1 MCWDHKSKPSYDHT
15 LELQLW
21 TIFPLPL
28 LWLDHGKVQPRVKAP
43 TYPKNSWD
51 KIVLICSFY
60 SLVIIFQHICLSQVT
75 VEISAPELTWWC
87 DNWKGRCDLWFHS
100 RKENPQVELYAVPYV
115 LPPPRWMFL
124 RCALQQLCK
133 SQEELDKGIRILPDL
148 LHDLQAQSSFPAH
161 HINWPATFGPKKRP
175 QISHICIR
183 PFWRKN
189 YQLPE
194 KPNTLGWSKT
204 RGGVILQFEHMLSG
218 RRSNY

>member
-1 MCWDHKSKPSYDHT
+1 MITDVNPGAKKQCHPNATWSTTTIFCSIICVGVIYFNKKALTKSVAGDCLVCWDHNSKPSYDHT

-87 DNWKGRCDLWFHS
+87 DNWKGGCDLWFHS
-100 RKENPQVELYAVPYV
+100 
-115 LPPPRWMFL
+115 
-124 RCALQQLCK
+124 
-133 SQEELDKGIRILPDL
+133 S
-148 LHDLQAQSSFPAH
+148 
-161 HINWPATFGPKKRP
+161 
-175 QISHICIR
+175 
-183 PFWRKN
+183 
-189 YQLPE
+189 
-194 KPNTLGWSKT
+194 
-204 RGGVILQFEHMLSG
+204 
-218 RRSNY
+218 